1 MSYPKHI
8 TCIVHLKVNRQIL
21 FQDAVL
27 LFCIHEKCMSGKII
41 EVVPI
46 DKIQTKIDVSLIEP
60 TYFNSL
66 NPGDS
71 ITLQEG
77 KMVMAEGVIEWCFK

>member
-1 MSYPKHI
+1 
-8 TCIVHLKVNRQIL
+8 
-21 FQDAVL
+21 
-27 LFCIHEKCMSGKII
+27 MSGKII